1 MRTGRLVIGPKPE
14 TQGRLATRLRHEGGD
29 FRETRSARGWL
40 LEAPTTSW
48 SLGDV
53 APTSPALS
61 GPVLSA
67 VVCGLG
73 SLTGT
78 RCFAGSLELTT
89 SLFLQH
95 KTAYF
100 IPGAALS

>member
-1 MRTGRLVIGPKPE
+1 M
-14 TQGRLATRLRHEGGD
+14 RLAPRT
-29 FRETRSARGWL
+29 
-40 LEAPTTSW
+40 PTTSW

-53 APTSPALS
+53 APTPPALS

-78 RCFAGSLELTT
+78 RCLAGSLELTT

-100 IPGAALS
+100 IPGAALSWPWARGVQASSVLACIWAAR